1 MRSPLPACLKVL
13 ARPNSLGNHC
23 SFRTAATASQHQ
35 TRRLSHTPHTS
46 CIRGML
52 DVALGNL
59 LGASM
64 VAWSLFSL
72 FSLFSLAAAQQKMQA
87 VTASSVR
94 TRLHLA
100 HVIKHQVDVRS
111 QRPRRL
117 RQPLVRLRVWI
128 VESVFR

>member
-1 MRSPLPACLKVL
+1 
-13 ARPNSLGNHC
+13 
-23 SFRTAATASQHQ
+23 
-35 TRRLSHTPHTS
+35 
-46 CIRGML
+46 ML

-64 VAWSLFSL
+64 VAWSL